1 MQKSRTDYLDHIKI
15 LLTILVILHHAC
27 VSYGAPG
34 GWYIRQPTTI
44 TGALIAMT
52 VFVATNQSFFMGFFF
67 LLSAYFTEPSLL
79 RKGPKAFIT
88 DRLKR
93 FGIPLVFYSFVLS
106 PFMSFLVYR
115 YAEGHHINY
124 LQYLQG
130 YDNWIEFGV
139 LWFVA
144 ALLVFTFIFVALR
157 NVKTGSAQLPGT
169 GKILLFA
176 IALGLVTY
184 LVRLVFPVGW
194 VLHPVGFQLGHW
206 PQYIALFIIGIIAR
220 RNNWEEQLQYRSATS
235 FRWIAL
241 LMVFIGFPVMFY
253 LRRTWDSPVSDF
265 QGGWNRLSFLYS
277 IWEQVTGISIIVA
290 MTGIFKH
297 KWNGHSTFMSNLS
310 REAFAVYIFHPL
322 PLIVFA
328 VLLASWQVDPA
339 LKLLVVA
346 PLGVISALLL
356 GKILVKIPGVNKI
369 I

>member
-15 LLTILVILHHAC
+15 ILTILVILHHAC

-34 GWYIRQPTTI
+34 GWYFRQPSHLE
-44 TGALIAMT
+44 GALIAMT

-79 RKGPKAFIT
+79 RKGPKVFIQ

-93 FGIPLVFYSFVLS
+93 FGIPLVFYSLVLS

-115 YAEGHHINY
+115 HDHAVTYF
-124 LQYLQG
+124 QYLQG

-157 NVKTGSAQLPGT
+157 NVKTVAGVFPGT
-169 GKILLFA
+169 GKILLFT
-176 IALGLVTY
+176 IGLGLISY
-184 LVRLVFPVGW
+184 FVRLVFPVGW
-194 VLHPVGFQLGHW
+194 VLHPVGFQFGHF

-220 RNNWEEQLQYRSATS
+220 RNNWMEQLPYSTAKR
-235 FRWIAL
+235 FGWIAL
-241 LMVFIGFPVMFY
+241 LMVIIGFPTMFY
-253 LRRTWDSPVSDF
+253 LRTLWQSPIANF

-277 IWEQVTGISIIVA
+277 IWEQVTGVSIIIFI
-290 MTGIFKH
+290 TGIFKH
-297 KWNGHSTFMSNLS
+297 KWNGHSTFMSRLS

-328 VLLASWQVDPA
+328 LLLADWNADPA
-339 LKLLVVA
+339 VKLLIVA
-346 PLGVISALLL
+346 PLGVISALLIA
-356 GKILVKIPGVNKI
+356 KILVKVPIVNKI

>member
-1 MQKSRTDYLDHIKI
+1 MQKSRTEYLDHIKI
-15 LLTILVILHHAC
+15 VLTILVILHHAC

-34 GWYIRQPTTI
+34 GWYFRQPTSI
-44 TGALIAMT
+44 EGALIAMT

-79 RKGPKAFIT
+79 RKGPKVFIQ

-93 FGIPLVFYSFVLS
+93 FGIPLIFYSLVLS

-115 YAEGHHINY
+115 HDHPNVTYF
-124 LQYLQG
+124 QYLQG

-144 ALLVFTFIFVALR
+144 ALLVFTFLFVALR
-157 NVKTGSAQLPGT
+157 KVKTGVSAVSGT
-169 GKILLFA
+169 GHILLFA
-176 IALGLVTY
+176 VGIGLISF

-194 VLHPVGFQLGHW
+194 VLHPVGFQFGHFT
-206 PQYIALFIIGIIAR
+206 QYIALFIVGIIAR
-220 RNNWEEQLQYRSATS
+220 RNNWAEQLEYRTAAR
-235 FRWIAL
+235 FRWLAL
-241 LMVFIGFPVMFY
+241 LMIIIGFPVMFY
-253 LRRTWDSPVSDF
+253 LRTTWQSPVSDF
-265 QGGWNRLSFLYS
+265 QGGWNRLNLIYS

-297 KWNGHSTFMSNLS
+297 KWNRHSNFMSQLS

-322 PLIVFA
+322 PLVVAALF
-328 VLLASWQVDPA
+328 LADINVDPA
-339 LKLLVVA
+339 VKLLVVA
-346 PLGVISALLL
+346 PLGVISALLI
-356 GKILVKIPGVNKI
+356 GKILVKIPVVNKI

>member
-1 MQKSRTDYLDHIKI
+1 ME
-15 LLTILVILHHAC
+15 
-27 VSYGAPG
+27 
-34 GWYIRQPTTI
+34 
-44 TGALIAMT
+44 GALIAMT

-79 RKGPKAFIT
+79 RKGPKVFIQ

-93 FGIPLVFYSFVLS
+93 FGIPLVFYSLLLS

-115 YAEGHHINY
+115 YGKGHKINY

-144 ALLVFTFIFVALR
+144 ALLVFTFTFVALR
-157 NVKTGSAQLPGT
+157 KVKTGVRQLPGT

-176 IALGLVTY
+176 IGLGLISY

-194 VLHPVGFQLGHW
+194 VLHPVGFQFGHF
-206 PQYIALFIIGIIAR
+206 PQYIALFITGIIAQ
-220 RNNWEEQLQYRSATS
+220 RNNWAEQLQYRTAKS
-235 FRWIAL
+235 FGWIAL
-241 LMVFIGFPVMFY
+241 LMIIIGFPVMFY
-253 LRRTWDSPVSDF
+253 LRNIWQSHISDF
-265 QGGWNRLSFLYS
+265 QGGWNRLSFMYS
-277 IWEQVTGISIIVA
+277 IWEQVTGISIIIA
-290 MTGIFKH
+290 MTGIFKY
-297 KWNGHSTFMSNLS
+297 KWNGQSTFMSKLS

-328 VLLASWQVDPA
+328 LLLANWNVDPS

-346 PLGVISALLL
+346 PLGIIGALLIS
-356 GKILVKIPGVNKI
+356 KILVKIPGVNKI